1 MKRNNLLKIFL
12 FIFVMIIFPKNAF
25 AVTFSVNKSADNLKP
40 GNEVTISINAQVES
54 NASLRN
60 FDLSFEYD
68 SNIFEYVSSTP
79 GVDGI
84 NVSGGNGSLKILNN
98 ESEHN
103 SDFTAANVVL
113 KVNSNAK
120 ASSSNLTLKINSCTK
135 NVNAQCINANG
146 SRITTLA
153 LGTDATLKSLKI
165 PNTTLSPAFNKNTL
179 NYTASIADITE
190 LTVNAVASDSSS
202 KIQISDNY
210 KNLQK
215 GDNVIKIVVTA
226 ENGASKT
233 YTVTVKLSLTPTDE
247 EKLKADATLK
257 ELVIKNQTI
266 DFKPEE
272 KKYYLEVPYKT
283 KKLTITPTATNE
295 KAKVEMDSTKLKVGK
310 NTITIT
316 VTSEDGANTETYQ
329 ILVTRAEQKKEIVQ
343 TCPDETSTREWIIYS
358 VSMIIT
364 FTLGIVLGY
373 FLCKKDVLKKIFKK
387 KEKKKEEPVE
397 VESLSDTIELDTTK
411 VLEKAKKKTKE
422 VKEEKIEEI
431 KD

>member
-40 GNEVTISINAQVES
+40 GNPVTVTINAQVEN
-54 NASLRN
+54 NAELSG
-60 FDLSFEYD
+60 FDLAFTYDASSFD
-68 SNIFEYVSSTP
+68 YVNGAGTE
-79 GVDGI
+79 GI
-84 NVSGGNGSLKILNN
+84 SVNGGNGKITI
-98 ESEHN
+98 SSTGIVHKQ
-103 SDFTAANVVL
+103 DFTVATLNFNTS
-113 KVNSNAK
+113 KNAK
-120 ASSSNLTLKINSCTK
+120 ANSSNLSLTATSCTK
-135 NVNAQCINANG
+135 NESVSCNANG

-179 NYTASIADITE
+179 NYNASIADITE
-190 LTVNAVASDSSS
+190 LTVNAVANDSSS

-233 YTVTVKLSLTPTDE
+233 YTVTVNLSLTPTDE